1 MLIYIRDILIK
12 PNNWLSVWLY
22 FFQLKNIR
30 KNENKF
36 GKGLFALPK
45 GLTLQEAS
53 ISEK

>member
-1 MLIYIRDILIK
+1 MLVYIRVVLIK
-12 PNNWLSVWLY
+12 PNNWQSVSLY

-45 GLTLQEAS
+45 
-53 ISEK
+53 